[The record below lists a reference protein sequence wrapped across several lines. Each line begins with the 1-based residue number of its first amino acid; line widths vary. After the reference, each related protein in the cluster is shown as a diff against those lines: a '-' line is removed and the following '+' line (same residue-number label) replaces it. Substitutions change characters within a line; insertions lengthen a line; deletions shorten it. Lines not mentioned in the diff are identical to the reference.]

1 MTAIVCILKS
11 EHIPFKSYFFVFP
24 PIGCIYKKKSSNF
37 AEEFLLMRKMD
48 SYIPRKLPVIAFFCT
63 LFITYPNVV
72 WIPWN
77 LVRLNAGEET
87 GFWVFSAFRM
97 MYFYGLFYLQL
108 RYNVHRIDNMS
119 FTARFWRNFLYTLVG
134 CAAFVGLSYGLPLLG
149 VQTGYV
155 GNILL
160 FQFFVAC
167 LLCTFIGYIS
177 VLYDSQREK
186 EQEIE
191 RLRIESL
198 QSRCDALANQIN
210 PHFFFNSL
218 NGVSSLVRRGN
229 DDNTLLYVT
238 KLSDI
243 FRYILQSDR
252 RGLVSLGEELT
263 FIRAFMHVME
273 VRFEGKLTCTLEVPD
288 EDNELLLPVL
298 SLLPL
303 MENVTVHN
311 QIDSSHRMNITVRMN
326 ADGELVICNPVYPK
340 LAPSDTNGI
349 GLQNL
354 RNRFEL
360 MMKKDIRVE
369 TDGDTFNVYLP
380 LR

>member
-1 MTAIVCILKS
+1 MNTL
-11 EHIPFKSYFFVFP
+11 Y
-24 PIGCIYKKKSSNF
+24 
-37 AEEFLLMRKMD
+37 
-48 SYIPRKLPVIAFFCT
+48 SYIPRKMPIIAFVCMIFV
-63 LFITYPNVV
+63 TYPNVV

-77 LVRLNAGEET
+77 LARLNIGEEP
-87 GFWVFSAFRM
+87 GFWIFFAFRM
-97 MYFYGLFYLQL
+97 LYFYALFYFQL
-108 RYNVHRIDNMS
+108 RYNIRRISNVS
-119 FTARFWRNFLYTLVG
+119 FTARFGRNFLYTLTG

-149 VQTGYV
+149 IQTGYV

-160 FQFFVAC
+160 FQFFVVC

-191 RLRIESL
+191 RLRIENL

-218 NGVSSLVRRGN
+218 NGISSLIRKG
-229 DDNTLLYVT
+229 DDEKTLRYVT

-252 RGLVSLGEELT
+252 RGLVPLGEELA
-263 FIRAFMHVME
+263 FIRSFIHVLE
-273 VRFEGKLTCTLEVPD
+273 VRFEGKLTCSVQVPE
-288 EDNELLLPVL
+288 EDHALSLPVL

-303 MENVTVHN
+303 VENVTVHN
-311 QIDSSHRMNITVRMN
+311 RIDSDHRMNIAIRMN
-326 ADGELVICNPVYPK
+326 GGELEISNPVYPK
-340 LAPSDTNGI
+340 LVPPDTNGT
-349 GLQNL
+349 GLHNL

-360 MMKKDIRVE
+360 MMKKDIRTE
-369 TDGDTFNVYLP
+369 TDGNTFSVFLP
-380 LR
+380 LK

>member
-1 MTAIVCILKS
+1 MNVL
-11 EHIPFKSYFFVFP
+11 
-24 PIGCIYKKKSSNF
+24 N
-37 AEEFLLMRKMD
+37 
-48 SYIPRKLPVIAFFCT
+48 SYIPQKLPVIALICT

-77 LVRLNAGEET
+77 LARLNVGEES
-87 GFWVFSAFRM
+87 GFWAFFAFRM
-97 MYFYGLFYLQL
+97 LYFYGLFYFQL
-108 RYNVHRIDNMS
+108 RYNVCRIGNIS
-119 FTARFWRNFLYTLVG
+119 FTVRFGRNFLYTLLG

-149 VQTGYV
+149 IQTGYV

-160 FQFFVAC
+160 FQFFVVS

-191 RLRIESL
+191 QLRIENL
-198 QSRCDALANQIN
+198 QSRCDALTNQTN

-218 NGVSSLVRRGN
+218 NGISSLIRKGN
-229 DDNTLLYVT
+229 DDNALLYVT

-252 RGLVSLGEELT
+252 RGTVSLGEELA
-263 FIRAFMHVME
+263 FICSFMHVME
-273 VRFEGKLTCTLEVPD
+273 VRFENKLICSIDVLE
-288 EDNELLLPVL
+288 EDHELRLPVL

-303 MENVTVHN
+303 IENVTVHN
-311 QIDSSHRMNITVRMN
+311 QIDSTHRMNISIRMN
-326 ADGELVICNPVYPK
+326 GNELEISNPVYPK
-340 LAPSDTNGI
+340 LAPPDTNGI

-354 RNRFEL
+354 RYRFEL
-360 MMKKDIRVE
+360 MMKKEIRVE